1 MTTHTVALDSQRT
14 IDESGHLHVART
26 VLSKAGVNPYFG
38 REIPDYLELGLD
50 PGKVYQMFRDPAAL
64 KAGSDTFRGKPLLI
78 KHEYTDAE
86 DHKTDLV
93 IGSIG
98 SNTEYDDAADTLYG
112 DLTVWDAE
120 AIELIDEKKM
130 EELSASYWYRASMNP
145 GVYKG
150 INYHG
155 IMLDIRGNHVALVAR
170 GRIGR
175 DAIISDSLPF
185 ELEFPMLKTGAK
197 QKISAK
203 LQSLAKAGIANDS
216 DVEEVVREVAENIE
230 HKPVFDNDRLRELA
244 GDNYEEI
251 LKLVGGET
259 ADDEDRGPKATRER
273 HELEKTDE
281 QDNRTK
287 RADDEDEGP
296 KAKAERKKLEE
307 TDRDDRDVKKDDKKE
322 AAMDADSIALS
333 VQSRIEAKYRARD
346 KVEPLV
352 GRIALDGFDDDASIY
367 QYALSQK
374 GISHEGV
381 NTAGLAQLVAMASA
395 QSKTRSVAQDSAFSE
410 PSPLTSR
417 FSKR

>member
-1 MTTHTVALDSQRT
+1 MKQETIALDSQRT

-50 PGKVYQMFRDPAAL
+50 PDKVYQMFRDPAAL
-64 KAGSDTFRGKPLLI
+64 KDGSDTFRGKPLLI

-86 DHKTDLV
+86 DHKKDLV

-98 SNTEYDDAADTLYG
+98 SNTEYDDATDTLYG

-120 AIELIDEKKM
+120 AIELIEEKKM

-155 IMLDIRGNHVALVAR
+155 IMFDIRGNHVALVAR

-203 LQSLAKAGIANDS
+203 LQALAKAGIANDS

-251 LKLVGGET
+251 MKLVGGKT
-259 ADDEDRGPKATRER
+259 ADDEKPAD
-273 HELEKTDE
+273 EKDKPAE
-281 QDNRTK
+281 
-287 RADDEDEGP
+287 DEDEGK

-307 TDRDDRDVKKDDKKE
+307 TDRDDRDAKKDDKKE
-322 AAMDADSIALS
+322 TAMDADAIAAS
-333 VQSRIEAKYRARD
+333 VQSKIEAKYRARD
-346 KVEPLV
+346 QVEPLV
-352 GRIALDGFDDDASIY
+352 GRIALDGFEDDAAIY
-367 QYALSQK
+367 QYALGQK
-374 GISHEGV
+374 GIAHEGV
-381 NTAGLAQLVAMASA
+381 NTAGLAQMVAMASA
-395 QSKTRSVAQDSAFSE
+395 QSKTRTVAQDSAYAE
-410 PSPLTSR
+410 PSSLTSR
-417 FSKR
+417 FNKR

>member
-1 MTTHTVALDSQRT
+1 MTTQTVALDSQRT

-38 REIPDYLELGLD
+38 REIPGYLELGLGPD
-50 PGKVYQMFRDPAAL
+50 KVYQMLRDPGAL
-64 KAGSDTFRGKPLLI
+64 KDGSNTFRGKPLLI

-98 SNTEYDDAADTLYG
+98 SNTDYDDNTDTLYG

-120 AIELIDEKKM
+120 AIELIDAKKM
-130 EELSASYWYRASMNP
+130 EELSASYWYRAAMTP

-203 LQSLAKAGIANDS
+203 LQALAKAGIANDS

-244 GDNYEEI
+244 GDNYEKIVELI
-251 LKLVGGET
+251 GG
-259 ADDEDRGPKATRER
+259 
-273 HELEKTDE
+273 
-281 QDNRTK
+281 
-287 RADDEDEGP
+287 RADDESPAKPEGGADKPAEDEDEGK
-296 KAKAERKKLEE
+296 KAKAERKQLEE
-307 TDRDDRDVKKDDKKE
+307 TDRDDRDAKKDDKKE
-322 AAMDADSIALS
+322 TAMDADAIAAS
-333 VQSRIEAKYRARD
+333 VQSKIEAKYQARD

-352 GRIALDGFDDDASIY
+352 GRIALDGFKDASEIY
-367 QYALSQK
+367 AYALK
-374 GISHEGV
+374 HAGIACDGV
-381 NTAGLAQLVAMASA
+381 NEAGLMQMVSLAADQKAKPRTVAHDAAMY
-395 QSKTRSVAQDSAFSE
+395 E
-410 PSPLTSR
+410 PNPLTQR
-417 FSKR
+417 FRKA

>member
-1 MTTHTVALDSQRT
+1 MSNVLVALDSSQRT

-38 REIPDYLELGLD
+38 REIPGYLELGLD
-50 PGKVYQMFRDPAAL
+50 PDKVYQMLRDPGAL
-64 KAGSDTFRGKPLLI
+64 KDGSNTFRGKPLLI

-98 SNTEYDDAADTLYG
+98 SNTEYDDATDTLYG
-112 DLTVWDAE
+112 DLTAWDAE
-120 AIELIDEKKM
+120 AIELIETKKM
-130 EELSASYWYRASMNP
+130 EELSASYWYRAAMNP

-185 ELEFPMLKTGAK
+185 ELEFPMLKTGAR

-251 LKLVGGET
+251 MKLVGGKT
-259 ADDEDRGPKATRER
+259 ADDEKPAEDDKPAE
-273 HELEKTDE
+273 DE
-281 QDNRTK
+281 
-287 RADDEDEGP
+287 DEDEGK

-307 TDRDDRDVKKDDKKE
+307 TDRDDRDAKKDDKKE
-322 AAMDADSIALS
+322 TAMDADAIAAS
-333 VQSRIEAKYRARD
+333 VQSKIEAKYRARD
-346 KVEPLV
+346 AVEPLV
-352 GRIALDGFDDDASIY
+352 GRIALDGFPDASDVY
-367 QYALSQK
+367 AYALKQK
-374 GISHEGV
+374 GIAHDGV

-395 QSKTRSVAQDSAFSE
+395 QSKTRTVAQDSAYAE
-410 PSPLTSR
+410 PSSLTSR
-417 FSKR
+417 FNKR